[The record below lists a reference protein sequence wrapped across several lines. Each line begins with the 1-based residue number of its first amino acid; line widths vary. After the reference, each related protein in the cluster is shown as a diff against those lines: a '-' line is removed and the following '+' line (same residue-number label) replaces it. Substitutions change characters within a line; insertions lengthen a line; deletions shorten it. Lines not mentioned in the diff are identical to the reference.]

1 MIQIRLKYFEA
12 GIVNTLTCT
21 TDNVVYKNVIEDGF
35 DGFLS
40 DEISWYKKIEYI
52 YLNYDKLDG
61 GVENARKKCYRNY
74 GNNEQEKGLEE
85 LYDEIIEKLVK

>member
-52 YLNYDKLDG
+52 YLNYDKLDSSD
-61 GVENARKKCYRNY
+61 ENTRKKCYNNY
-74 GNNEQEKGLEE
+74 GNKEHEKVLKE